1 MEAAAALIRSSLQ
14 RFNVLL
20 LLKSSE
26 PGIGKDVAGAI
37 GRPARR
43 IHFAMR
49 FHNRVM
55 VAHLAAALAQ
65 IAD

>member
-1 MEAAAALIRSSLQ
+1 M
-14 RFNVLL
+14 FLL
-20 LLKSSE
+20 LLKSPE
-26 PGIGKDVAGAI
+26 PGIGKDVARAI

-55 VAHLAAALAQ
+55 VADLAAALAQ